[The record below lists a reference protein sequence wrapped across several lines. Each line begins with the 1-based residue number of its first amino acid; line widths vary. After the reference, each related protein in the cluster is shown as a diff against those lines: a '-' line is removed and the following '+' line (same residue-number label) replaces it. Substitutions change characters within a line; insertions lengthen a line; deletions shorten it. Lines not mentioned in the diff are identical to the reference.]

1 MARAGDH
8 QVIIRRWGRSHTASC
23 PCGWSGHAWNDLRP
37 AEADAWEHLYGEECI
52 VDTAA
57 IPGPGEETLGASR
70 TLYLG
75 ALSETPPDAPGTPDA
90 PDRPGPGRA
99 GTAPAELARRAR
111 ELAGSP
117 SPYGRQGP
125 TELWNLAGGDH
136 SAVHAAVSEI
146 SGLLAAHSRRSAGT
160 ADGEW
165 LELITA
171 KRLLEESLRESGV
184 RSYST

>member
-1 MARAGDH
+1 MARGGDH

-37 AEADAWEHLYGEECI
+37 AEADAWEHLYGDERI

-57 IPGPGEETLGASR
+57 IPGPGEETVGASK
-70 TLYLG
+70 TLYLD
-75 ALSETPPDAPGTPDA
+75 ALFEARPDA
-90 PDRPGPGRA
+90 PDAPDPHGPGRA
-99 GTAPAELARRAR
+99 GAAPGELARRAR

-125 TELWNLAGGDH
+125 TELWNLAGGDR
-136 SAVHAAVSEI
+136 SVVHAAVSEI

-171 KRLLEESLRESGV
+171 KRLLNESLRESGV